1 VAFLT
6 HWENS
11 VEKVSAALG
20 FLSDVEGLEKVTRG
34 VNGSQSKFL
43 YKNWPMSQVQTP
55 KPKPYKKVMNTPTNS
70 IEMTPLKVMNA
81 AEKEWDQLDTW

>member
-1 VAFLT
+1 
-6 HWENS
+6 
-11 VEKVSAALG
+11 
-20 FLSDVEGLEKVTRG
+20 
-34 VNGSQSKFL
+34 
-43 YKNWPMSQVQTP
+43 MSQVQTP